1 MKKYLH
7 PKFLP
12 LLVPT
17 AGLLGLLL
25 RLWTIGDGPDPE
37 GLYEPQPVA
46 WTLLWIVTI
55 LTLGAVVLL
64 SARLKNPGRY
74 SDNFPA
80 SPVGAAGHVLAALGI
95 MISGLTILTS
105 AENLLASLTGILG
118 VGSAVC
124 LLLLGFARYQGK
136 KTSFILHVAP
146 CLFFALR
153 IFVLCRAWS
162 NEPQISV
169 FLFQFL
175 ASICAMLASYHLA
188 CFDVNLGKRKASLFW
203 SLSGVYFS
211 MLALPRSDEP
221 VFYIGMAAW
230 LLTNLCSLRPLK
242 ARKPQSAPESNPETA
257 VQAAPEAA
265 PEAPPAPEA
274 FAANPEP
281 TLREDMSYDE
291 LLQWLDK
298 E

>member
-12 LLVPT
+12 ILVPT

-25 RLWTIGDGPDPE
+25 RLWTMGKGPDAE
-37 GLYEPQPVA
+37 GLYAPQPFA
-46 WTLLWIVTI
+46 WTLLWIVTA
-55 LTLGAVVLL
+55 LTLLAVVLT

-74 SDNFPA
+74 CDNFPA
-80 SPVGAAGHVLAALGI
+80 SPIGAAGHLVAALGI
-95 MISGLTILTS
+95 MMSGLAFLTS
-105 AENLLASLTGILG
+105 GTNLMTTLTGILG

-136 KTSFILHVAP
+136 KTSFLLHVVP

-153 IFVLCRAWS
+153 IFLLCRVWS
-162 NEPQISV
+162 NEPQVGV
-169 FLFQFL
+169 FLFPFL
-175 ASICAMLASYHLA
+175 ASICVMLASYHLA
-188 CFDVNLGKRKASLFW
+188 CFDVNLGNRRISLFW

-211 MLALPRSDEP
+211 MLALPGGEP
-221 VFYIGMAAW
+221 VFYIGMTAW

-242 ARKPQSAPESNPETA
+242 ARKPQSAPENNPVPAPETA
-257 VQAAPEAA
+257 PIA
-265 PEAPPAPEA
+265 PEAPEAPEV
-274 FAANPEP
+274 

>member
-12 LLVPT
+12 ILVPA

-25 RLWTIGDGPDPE
+25 RLWTMGGGPDQE
-37 GLYEPQPVA
+37 GLYAPQPVA

-55 LTLGAVVLL
+55 LTLSAVVLM
-64 SARLKNPGRY
+64 SAKLKNPGRY

-80 SPVGAAGHVLAALGI
+80 SPIGAAGHVLAALGI
-95 MISGLTILTS
+95 MMSSLSILMS
-105 AENLLASLTGILG
+105 ASELLASMTGLLG

-124 LLLLGFARYQGK
+124 LMVLAFARYQGR
-136 KTSFILHVAP
+136 KTSFLLHAVP

-153 IFVLCRAWS
+153 IFLLCRTWS
-162 NEPQISV
+162 NESQIGA

-175 ASICAMLASYHLA
+175 SSICVMLASYQLA
-188 CFDVNLGKRKASLFW
+188 CFDVNLGKRKTSLFW
-203 SLSGVYFS
+203 SLSGVYFCL
-211 MLALPRSDEP
+211 LALPGSGEP
-221 VFYIGMAAW
+221 VFYIGMMAW

-242 ARKPQSAPESNPETA
+242 ARKPQSVPETA
-257 VQAAPEAA
+257 PE
-265 PEAPPAPEA
+265 PPAEPEVPVQEIPSPDA
-274 FAANPEP
+274 EP
-281 TLREDMSYDE
+281 HLREDMSLDE
-291 LLQWLDK
+291 LKAWLDH

>member
-12 LLVPT
+12 ILVS
-17 AGLLGLLL
+17 AASVIGLLL
-25 RLWTIGDGPDPE
+25 RLWTMGKGPDAE
-37 GLYEPQPVA
+37 GLYAPQPFA

-55 LTLGAVVLL
+55 LALGAVVLL
-64 SARLKNPGRY
+64 SAKLKNPGRY

-80 SPVGAAGHVLAALGI
+80 SPVGAAGHIVAALGI
-95 MISGLTILTS
+95 MMSGLRILTTAS
-105 AENLLASLTGILG
+105 NLMASLTGILG

-136 KTSFILHVAP
+136 KTSFLLHAIP

-153 IFVLCRAWS
+153 IFLLCRAWS
-162 NEPQISV
+162 NETQIGT
-169 FLFQFL
+169 FLFPFL
-175 ASICAMLASYHLA
+175 SSICVMLASYHLA
-188 CFDVNLGKRKASLFW
+188 CFDVNLGKRRVSLFW

-211 MLALPRSDEP
+211 LLALPGCSEP

-230 LLTNLCSLRPLK
+230 LLTNLCSLKPLK
-242 ARKPQSAPESNPETA
+242 ARKPQSAPE
-257 VQAAPEAA
+257 VAPEIA
-265 PEAPPAPEA
+265 PEAPAPEAPAPESEDSTSA
-274 FAANPEP
+274 PEP
-281 TLREDMSYDE
+281 ALREDMSYDE

>member
-12 LLVPT
+12 ILVPA
-17 AGLLGLLL
+17 AGVLGLLL
-25 RLWTIGDGPDPE
+25 RLWTMGSGPDPE
-37 GLYEPQPVA
+37 GLYAPQPFA

-64 SARLKNPGRY
+64 SAKLKNPGRY

-80 SPVGAAGHVLAALGI
+80 SPIGAAGHVAAALGV
-95 MISGLTILTS
+95 MMSALTILTASS
-105 AENLLASLTGILG
+105 ALLYTLTGILG
-118 VGSAVC
+118 IGSSVC
-124 LLLLGFARYQGK
+124 LLLLAFARYQGK
-136 KTSFILHVAP
+136 KSSFLLHTIP
-146 CLFFALR
+146 TLFFAVR

-162 NEPQISV
+162 NEPQIGI
-169 FLFQFL
+169 FLFQFF
-175 ASICAMLASYHLA
+175 ASICAMLASYQLA
-188 CFDVNLGKRKASLFW
+188 CFDVNLGKRRISLFW
-203 SLSGVYFS
+203 SLSGVYCS
-211 MLALPRSDEP
+211 LLALPGSGEP

-242 ARKPQSAPESNPETA
+242 ARKPQSAPESNPES
-257 VQAAPEAA
+257 VPEAA
-265 PEAPPAPEA
+265 PIVPEAPEA
-274 FAANPEP
+274 PEV